1 MGFLIRKE
9 DAMIISIKAF
19 GIILACALVFAVALS
34 AFAMFN
40 VMRESGQG
48 NASTICDGSV
58 YLAFWPSILI
68 KSKESESLF
77 AFSSWVLNWFG
88 WTIVIGIIYHCC
100 PVKK

>member
-1 MGFLIRKE
+1 MHIFSIR
-9 DAMIISIKAF
+9 AF
-19 GIILACALVFAVALS
+19 GIILAFTLVLSIILS

-40 VMRESGQG
+40 VIRESGQG
-48 NASTICDGSV
+48 SASAICDGSV

-88 WTIVIGIIYHCC
+88 WTIAIGIIFFSSRWFIAWRS
-100 PVKK
+100 K